1 MAPTAASAAESGLVK
16 SAVVVINPISGAG
29 RAHPGGGAEVDL
41 AQRTLSACGYST
53 SVVVTLKPGHATAA
67 AAEAVAAGAELVVSW
82 GGDGTMNEVA
92 RALAFTSVTLGLVP
106 AGSGNGLARDLGLP
120 MAPAAALTVAARS
133 RRRWIDVG
141 EVNGRY
147 FFNVAGVGLDA
158 RIAQRFA
165 ARTGRRGRLGYAR
178 VGVGEVLAYRARPY
192 DVRWDDGAAAPRA
205 IFIAMAN
212 STQYGNHG
220 CIAPPARLDDGRL
233 DLVIVEEQP
242 VWRLLSR
249 VPAFLTGRLRPMP
262 GVQMTT
268 FTEATIDASEGIEV
282 HLDGEP
288 QTVDGR
294 LWVRVHPRSL
304 QVASDPPRR

>member
-1 MAPTAASAAESGLVK
+1 MRSAL
-16 SAVVVINPISGAG
+16 VVINPISGSR
-29 RAHPGGGAEVDL
+29 RASPGGAAEVAL
-41 AQRTLSACGYST
+41 ARASLEQAGFET
-53 SVVVTLKPGHATAA
+53 SVVVTTGPGHATRAA
-67 AAEAVAAGAELVVSW
+67 SEAVATGAELVVSW

-92 RALAFTSVTLGLVP
+92 RALAFTPVALGLVP

-120 MAPAAALTVAARS
+120 MAPAAALAAAVQS

-141 EVNGRY
+141 EANGRY

-165 ARTGRRGRLGYAR
+165 ARKGRRGRLGYAR

-192 DVRWDDGAAAPRA
+192 EVRWDDGAAAPRA

-233 DLVIVEEQP
+233 DLVIVEDQP

-268 FTEATIDASEGIEV
+268 FTEATIEASEGIEV

-288 QTVDGR
+288 QTVNGR
-294 LWVRVHPRSL
+294 LSVRVHPRGL
-304 QVASDPPRR
+304 KVAATPSQP